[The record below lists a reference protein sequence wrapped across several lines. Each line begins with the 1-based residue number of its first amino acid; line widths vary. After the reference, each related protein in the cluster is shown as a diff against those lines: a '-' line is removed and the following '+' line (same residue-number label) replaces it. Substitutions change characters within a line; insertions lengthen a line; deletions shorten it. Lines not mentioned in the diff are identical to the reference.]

1 MLLINV
7 KDEKRRLRKR
17 YRKLRENC
25 PAELKAKL
33 DKALTAQVLSLDEFK
48 SCDTLFV
55 FISSPIE
62 CDTSEIIS
70 EAFRQGKRVAV
81 PRCIDKFGKM
91 DFYYIKSTADLSP
104 GSFSLMEPDPE
115 KCLKVT
121 DFTKG
126 LCIVPG
132 LCFDYE
138 GYRVGFGKGYYDRFL
153 NAFRGTTVGIC
164 YSRYTEK
171 QLPRVEHDRH
181 TDILVTEKFTNRM
194 VKRYMNGK
202 LQ

>member
-48 SCDTLFV
+48 SCETLFV

-171 QLPRVEHDRH
+171 QLPRGAHVRH

>member
-7 KDEKRRLRKR
+7 KDEKRRLRKH

-25 PAELKAKL
+25 PAELKARL

-171 QLPRVEHDRH
+171 QLPRGAHDRH